1 MKDIQSVYRLA
12 EKNQIHI
19 VPFDLPETG
28 SMALDMED
36 GTYYVGVDCQVLET
50 EAQQREHLFHEVG
63 HCMTGSFYNRYAA
76 VECRQKHEN
85 RADRWAI
92 HKLIPQEDLDNAIA
106 DGITEIWELAE
117 YFGVSEDFVKKAVC
131 LYTYGNLA
139 AELYF

>member
-1 MKDIQSVYRLA
+1 MTLLKLYDVA
-12 EKNQIHI
+12 EQNQI
-19 VPFDLPETG
+19 T
-28 SMALDMED
+28 
-36 GTYYVGVDCQVLET
+36 VDCFEMDKR
-50 EAQQREHLFHEVG
+50 EAFSIMDNDGDCYIAIDPFRLHTNADEKVKLAHELG

-92 HKLIPQEDLDNAIA
+92 RRLIPQNDLDNAIA

-139 AELYF
+139 AKLYF